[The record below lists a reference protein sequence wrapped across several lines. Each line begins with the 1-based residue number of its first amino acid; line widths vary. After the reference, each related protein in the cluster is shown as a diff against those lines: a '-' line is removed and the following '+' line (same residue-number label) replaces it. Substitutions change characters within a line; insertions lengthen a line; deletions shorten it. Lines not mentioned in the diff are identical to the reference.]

1 MVNFKNWNI
10 GVYDIK
16 FYLMDEDGNV
26 KTDSKGNEIIYRLKD
41 DVRLKSL
48 EYITDDMDV
57 LMLEPEKKEIKWKKM
72 KWLLFGVQ
80 RQLGG

>member
-10 GVYDIK
+10 CVYDIK

-48 EYITDDMDV
+48 EYITADMDV
-57 LMLEPEKKEIKWKKM
+57 LMLEPEKKEVK
-72 KWLLFGVQ
+72 
-80 RQLGG
+80 

>member
-10 GVYDIK
+10 CVYDIK

-41 DVRLKSL
+41 DVRLKPL
-48 EYITDDMDV
+48 EYITEDMDV
-57 LMLEPEKKEIKWKKM
+57 LMLEPEKKEVK
-72 KWLLFGVQ
+72 
-80 RQLGG
+80 

>member
-1 MVNFKNWNI
+1 MANFKNWNI

-41 DVRLKSL
+41 DVRL
-48 EYITDDMDV
+48 
-57 LMLEPEKKEIKWKKM
+57 
-72 KWLLFGVQ
+72 
-80 RQLGG
+80 

>member
-1 MVNFKNWNI
+1 MKHWNI
-10 GVYDIK
+10 GVSDIT

-48 EYITDDMDV
+48 EYITEDMDV
-57 LMLEPEKKEIKWKKM
+57 LMLEPEKKEVK
-72 KWLLFGVQ
+72 
-80 RQLGG
+80 

>member
-1 MVNFKNWNI
+1 MVNFKNRNI
-10 GVYDIK
+10 CVYDIK

-48 EYITDDMDV
+48 EYITEDMDV
-57 LMLEPEKKEIKWKKM
+57 LMLEPEKKEVKCQQ
-72 KWLLFGVQ
+72 FGKY
-80 RQLGG
+80 QL

>member
-10 GVYDIK
+10 CVYDIK

-26 KTDSKGNEIIYRLKD
+26 KTDSNGNEIIYRLKD

-48 EYITDDMDV
+48 EYITEDMDV
-57 LMLEPEKKEIKWKKM
+57 LMLEPEKKEVK
-72 KWLLFGVQ
+72 
-80 RQLGG
+80 